1 MTKNNFDLLEQ
12 KIINRENLDQKLI
25 ELKNK
30 KIVFTN
36 GCFDIIHQGHI
47 NYLAKAADFG
57 DVLIIGLNSDSSIK
71 KLKGETRPIQDEKS
85 RALIL
90 SAFQF
95 VDFVVVF
102 DEETPYNLI
111 SKIQPDF
118 LIKGGDYK
126 IDEIVGADIV
136 KQKGGKVITIP
147 FVDGFSSSNI
157 IKSL

>member
-1 MTKNNFDLLEQ
+1 MKNNFDLLQ
-12 KIINRENLDQKLI
+12 KKIINRENIEQKLI

-47 NYLAKAADFG
+47 TYLAKAADFG
-57 DVLIIGLNSDSSIK
+57 DVLIIGLNSDSSVK
-71 KLKGETRPIQDEKS
+71 KLKGETRPIQDENS
-85 RALIL
+85 RVLIL
-90 SAFQF
+90 SALQF
-95 VDFVVVF
+95 VDFVVIF
-102 DEETPYNLI
+102 DEETPFNLI

-126 IDEIVGADIV
+126 IEEIVGADIV
-136 KQKGGKVITIP
+136 TKKGGKVITIP

>member
-1 MTKNNFDLLEQ
+1 MKNNFDLLQQ
-12 KIINRENLDQKLI
+12 KIINRENLEQKI
-25 ELKNK
+25 VELKNK

-47 NYLAKAADFG
+47 TYLAKAADFG
-57 DVLIIGLNSDSSIK
+57 DVFIIGLNSDSSVK
-71 KLKGETRPIQDEKS
+71 KLKGENRPIQDEKS

-95 VDFVVVF
+95 VNFVVIF

-111 SKIQPDF
+111 SKIKPDF

-126 IDEIVGADIV
+126 LEEIVGADIV
-136 KQKGGKVITIP
+136 TEKGGKVITIP
-147 FVDGFSSSNI
+147 FVDGFSSTNI
-157 IKSL
+157 IKSM